1 MTLKSKI
8 SNNRHEIFAPILST
22 TVYKEDEI
30 KSIAKIV
37 KNNYVILSCP
47 NSVKQ
52 DWRKQKRR
60 LVEKN
65 SSKTAFCVFR

>member
-1 MTLKSKI
+1 MRSSPL
-8 SNNRHEIFAPILST
+8 ILST

-47 NSVKQ
+47 NIRKTGFAKNKNAAWLKKFKQ
-52 DWRKQKRR
+52 NGV
-60 LVEKN
+60 L
-65 SSKTAFCVFR
+65 CV

>member
-47 NSVKQ
+47 NS
-52 DWRKQKRR
+52 RKTG
-60 LVEKN
+60 LA
-65 SSKTAFCVFR
+65 KTKTPLG

>member
-1 MTLKSKI
+1 MRS
-8 SNNRHEIFAPILST
+8 SPPILST

-47 NSVKQ
+47 NI
-52 DWRKQKRR
+52 RKTGFA
-60 LVEKN
+60 KN
-65 SSKTAFCVFR
+65 KNAA